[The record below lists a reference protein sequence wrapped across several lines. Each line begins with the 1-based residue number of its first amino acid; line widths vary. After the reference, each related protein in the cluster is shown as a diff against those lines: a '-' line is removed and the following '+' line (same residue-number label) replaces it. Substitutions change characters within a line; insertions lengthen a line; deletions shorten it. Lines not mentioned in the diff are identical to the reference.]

1 MVRCP
6 TVLRGSRFA
15 LAPQDDGRASNHA
28 GAAEPTIALV
38 VAMGE
43 NRAIG
48 RGGDLPWHLRSDMRY
63 FRKITMG
70 KPVLMGRRTFK
81 SLPRILD
88 GRLNIVLTRDLG
100 FVAPD
105 AVMAHSLQEGLEAA
119 QRSAERTG
127 AEEIMIIGG
136 EDVFREVLPQV
147 GRIYLTEV
155 HASPDADTWFPELD
169 MGEWREISREAHAA
183 GPKDDHAFSFVVLD
197 RVHASSR

>member
-1 MVRCP
+1 VSLEP
-6 TVLRGSRFA
+6 S
-15 LAPQDDGRASNHA
+15 
-28 GAAEPTIALV
+28 AEPILALV

-48 RGGDLPWHLRSDMRY
+48 RGGGLPWRLSSDLRY

-81 SLPRILD
+81 SLPRVLD
-88 GRLNIVLTRDLG
+88 GRLNVVLSRDRG

-105 AVMAHSLQEGLEAA
+105 AVMAHSLEEGLAA
-119 QRSAERTG
+119 ARASAKRTG
-127 AEEIMIIGG
+127 APEIMVIGG
-136 EDVFREVLPQV
+136 EDVFRAVLPQT

-169 MGEWREISREAHAA
+169 MSDWREVSREAHQP

-197 RVHASSR
+197 RKR